1 MLARLFVIFGG
12 LFVLALCAALVGPYF
27 IDWSGYK
34 ADFER
39 EASVILGRKVTVQG
53 DVTARIL
60 PFPSVTFS
68 DVAVGGGTNGE
79 PAMTVETFSMD
90 SELAPF
96 LRGEF
101 LIFDMRLV
109 RPVATI
115 DVAADGTVDWAIRPS
130 TPFDARQISI
140 EKLTISDG
148 QVTLRHEVSGREN
161 VLSGIDM
168 AVSAKAL
175 TGPWR
180 IDGTVKVDGMPT
192 QLSASTG
199 ALEPTGQMR
208 LRVRATPERFGVVLD
223 SDGNVSMDK
232 GRGLYSGSFT
242 LLENRAAPQ
251 GQPAADATKAPA
263 KPVDPGFRVKGRF
276 ALDNARLG
284 IEEFRFETGPLE
296 DPYTADGTAEI
307 DLGASPRFSVSTKGA
322 QVRFDEAVGGE
333 TGGAGLSVSERL
345 TALEKTLVALPRPTI
360 PGTVDVDLPAIVAGD
375 TTVRDVRLK
384 AEPSDDGWELKSL
397 AATLPG
403 RARLEAEGF
412 LHTKDA
418 LGFDGQLL
426 LAVGQPSG
434 FAAWVAKDI
443 DEAVRRLPAAG
454 FKAKVALTREQQRLD
469 DIELILGKARFTGE
483 LDSLQPGDARA
494 SVTMKLDG
502 SELDL
507 EGMRAFASLFV
518 TDQGANRFADTD
530 LDLAVKAGPVNFAGL
545 SADTLDTA
553 LRLREGVLEIDR
565 LSVGGLA
572 GASLSATGRIKD
584 FPKAPTGN
592 LDASIVA
599 VDLAPLVSLAA
610 RQWPDNRVL
619 SGLAAR
625 SAAYPD
631 LLTDA
636 RIDFVASAAENS
648 DGSAGLALSAKGE
661 AGGSDLLATLS
672 APAYSGVPEAT
683 DIKLNLSARNNDAT
697 ALLALAGLPV
707 LPLGM
712 TGQGELEIAATGAA
726 RNGLDVTASMAGEDA
741 SAGFTGTTTLRDDV
755 ASLRGRATLQAA
767 DIEPWLMTTGVS
779 VPGMGTGTAVEL
791 VADADLSQGQLAL
804 GKLTGTLNERAFA
817 GDLKATLVE
826 GVPSLAGSLKVDEL
840 DLRPF
845 AEMLLGANALAVE
858 GRGWPKTAFASKS
871 AVPFNAELDIVA
883 DTLAAEPLAVVN
895 DASLGLKI
903 DGQSLRLSNIRGKI
917 FGGSLEGLAELKNN
931 DGTGL
936 LTGQLKLDGADVSAI
951 PVAAGLGGKGG
962 FSASLSGSGKSVE
975 GLVASLSG
983 SGTAVV
989 DGLVVPGFNP
999 DAFGSLIAKADA
1011 LGRDVNAARVA
1022 GFAPAIAGDGSF
1034 SADRADVAFT
1044 VAAGILR
1051 APPLTLK
1058 NPSATLTADLRADLN
1073 SGTVA
1078 GTGGIAYASGEEE
1091 VTGSEPTLNFQ
1102 LEGSPGATNLT
1113 FDSAPLAQFLTQ
1125 RALEKEQARVEAMQA
1140 VLLEKQRLRRE
1151 ARYFAAQQAERERI
1165 AEEARLA
1172 EEARI
1177 KAEQEAKAAAE
1188 AARLQAEE
1196 EARAA
1201 EAAAKAKAEADAA
1214 AEKARLAAEEA
1225 ARHEAEARAKQEAE
1239 AAAKRDAEAKLEAE
1253 RKARQAE
1260 EEKARRDAEAA
1271 KPEPAKPEPASEI
1284 ERAPL
1289 PEARP
1294 LDMPVA
1300 PAEPIT
1306 APDPAP
1312 VKKKIE
1318 PLSLDEFLKSLEPQ

>member
-27 IDWSGYK
+27 VDWSGYK
-34 ADFER
+34 AGFER

-68 DVAVGGGTNGE
+68 DVTVEGGTGGE

-130 TPFDARQISI
+130 TPIDAKQISI
-140 EKLTISDG
+140 EKLTITDG
-148 QVTLRHEVSGREN
+148 QIILRHEVSGREH
-161 VLSGIDM
+161 VLSGIDTV
-168 AVSAKAL
+168 VSAKAL

-180 IDGTVKVDGMPT
+180 IDGALKFDGMPT

-199 ALEPTGQMR
+199 ALEPSGQMR

-223 SDGNVSMDK
+223 SDGNVSMEK

-242 LLENRAAPQ
+242 LLENRTAQ
-251 GQPAADATKAPA
+251 GQPAADAAKAPA
-263 KPVDPGFRVKGRF
+263 KAADPGFRVKGKF

-284 IEEFRFETGPLE
+284 IDEFRFETGPLE

-307 DLGASPRFSVSTKGA
+307 DLGATPRFSVSTKGA

-412 LHTKDA
+412 LHTRDS

-469 DIELILGKARFTGE
+469 NIELILGKARFTGE

-518 TDQGANRFADTD
+518 TDKGANRFADTD

-572 GASLSATGRIKD
+572 GASLSATGKIKD

-636 RIDFVASAAENS
+636 RIDFVASAAENG

-672 APAYSGVPEAT
+672 APAYSGAPEAT

-712 TGQGELEIAATGAA
+712 TGQGELEIVATGAA
-726 RNGLDVTASMAGEDA
+726 RSGLDVTASMAGEDA
-741 SAGFTGTTTLRDDV
+741 SAGFTGTMALRDEM

-791 VADADLSQGQLAL
+791 AADADLSQGQLTL
-804 GKLTGTLNERAFA
+804 GTLTGAVNERAIA

-826 GVPSLAGSLKVDEL
+826 GVPHLAGSLKVDEL

-871 AVPFNAELDIVA
+871 VVPFTAELDIVA
-883 DTLAAEPLAVVN
+883 GTLAAEPLGVVG
-895 DASLGLKI
+895 DASLGLRI
-903 DGQSLRLSNIRGKI
+903 DGQSLRLSNINGKI
-917 FGGSLEGLAELKNN
+917 FGGSLVGLAELKNN

-936 LTGQLKLDGADVSAI
+936 LTSQLKLDGADVSAI
-951 PVAAGLGGKGG
+951 PAAANLGGKGS

-999 DAFGSLIAKADA
+999 DAFGPLIAKADA

-1022 GFAPAIAGDGSF
+1022 EFAPAIASDGSF
-1034 SADRADVAFT
+1034 SADQADVAFT
-1044 VAAGILR
+1044 LAAGILR

-1073 SGTVA
+1073 AGIVA
-1078 GTGGIAYASGEEE
+1078 GTGGIAFAPGKEE
-1091 VTGSEPTLNFQ
+1091 VTGSEPTLNFR
-1102 LEGSPGATNLT
+1102 LEGSPEATTLT

-1151 ARYFAAQQAERERI
+1151 ARYFAAQQAERERV

-1188 AARLQAEE
+1188 AARLKAEE

-1214 AEKARLAAEEA
+1214 AEKARLAAEETA
-1225 ARHEAEARAKQEAE
+1225 GHEAEARAKQEAE
-1239 AAAKRDAEAKLEAE
+1239 AAAKRAAEARLEAE
-1253 RKARQAE
+1253 QKARQDE
-1260 EEKARRDAEAA
+1260 EEKARRDAEA
-1271 KPEPAKPEPASEI
+1271 AKPEPASEI

-1294 LDMPVA
+1294 LDMPVTPA
-1300 PAEPIT
+1300 PAKPAT
-1306 APDPAP
+1306 PPDQAP
-1312 VKKKIE
+1312 VIKKLE
-1318 PLSLDEFLKSLEPQ
+1318 PLSLDEFFKSLETQ